1 MKMDLLIKFPDA
13 SNSFTLGCEYGRL
26 LERFEKGIEVIENN
40 GFPIHLKNKEV
51 IMSTCKVFGYTPIF
65 GEIYYNEWVDFKAIK
80 NNNLN

>member
-1 MKMDLLIKFPDA
+1 MKLFIKFIDK

-40 GFPIHLKNKEV
+40 GFPIHLKNKE
-51 IMSTCKVFGYTPIF
+51 IIISTCNQFGYIPIF
-65 GEIYYNEWVDFKAIK
+65 GETYFDEWIDFKAIK